1 MESTPVTT
9 QATPASPGATT
20 EKKALTL
27 TPAAVEQVKT
37 VMKEQG
43 FEGYVLVV
51 RVVPAGCSGLG
62 YDLNLL
68 KESKPG
74 DLSWEQD
81 GVRIATD
88 AMSEQYLG
96 GTEVDY
102 VVSDTQSGF
111 KFNNPNA
118 KSTCG
123 CGSSFST

>member
-1 MESTPVTT
+1 MESTATT
-9 QATPASPGATT
+9 ATPEAPTT
-20 EKKALTL
+20 TTAEARALIL
-27 TPAAVEQVKT
+27 TPAAVAQVKT

-43 FEGYVLVV
+43 FEGHVLTV

-68 KESKPG
+68 KDAKAG
-74 DLSWEQD
+74 DVVWEQD

-88 AMSEQYLG
+88 PMSVQYLG

-102 VVSDTQSGF
+102 LVTDTEAGF
-111 KFNNPNA
+111 KFKNPNA